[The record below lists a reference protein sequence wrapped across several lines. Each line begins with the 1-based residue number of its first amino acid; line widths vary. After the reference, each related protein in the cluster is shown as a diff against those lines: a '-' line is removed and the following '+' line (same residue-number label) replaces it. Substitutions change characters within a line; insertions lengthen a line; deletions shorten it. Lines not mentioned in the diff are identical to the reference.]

1 MFDNVQCWE
10 MTFETLSDSLR
21 CHLVYFFNLLAF
33 HFISKLLLFPFHKYP
48 RDNEALTLFL
58 YSKDFNN
65 NLLRFLILRFL
76 VSWLICEDVPFDLVF
91 LFSFLFVITAFLY
104 QITILADDLSFFN
117 HFSHFFKVFNFH
129 LIIFSK
135 NLIIFPNQ

>member
-48 RDNEALTLFL
+48 RDNEALILFL

-65 NLLRFLILRFL
+65 NLLMFLILHFL
-76 VSWLICEDVPFDLVF
+76 VFWLICEDFPFDLVF

-117 HFSHFFKVFNFH
+117 HSSHFFKVFNFH